1 MVMVQDMIQAH
12 LAHLNLVCPLT
23 FWCYNLNILI
33 NHYSA
38 KAVGLLLKPFAWQ
51 LDIIE

>member
-38 KAVGLLLKPFAWQ
+38 KASGSSSQTICMAVGYN
-51 LDIIE
+51 